1 MIRINLLPEEYRRKT
16 RTPLRMMAAIVA
28 IVAVNGSLLAYW
40 SWLSFGILTQVETQH
55 AVLRVDME
63 GLAPQVEYHDEL
75 RAETSVYASRET
87 TLAEITKNRILWT
100 RKLDELIDVVNLG
113 GDGVRHYI
121 WLDDLTVKQETG
133 GRGGSFGSL
142 KAAGHSGSA
151 KWDQVANFLEDV
163 EDRSLSGFLDTF
175 ATPSSPEGTQNP
187 PDPELIPSEAWSFP
201 FAVQILSPEERSAQT
216 EEAL

>member
-1 MIRINLLPEEYRRKT
+1 MIRINLLPEEYRRKS
-16 RTPLRMMAAIVA
+16 RTPLRMMAAIAAVVA
-28 IVAVNGSLLAYW
+28 INGSLLAYW
-40 SWLSFGILTQVETQH
+40 SWLSFGILTQIDTERSVLQVEM
-55 AVLRVDME
+55 D
-63 GLAPQVEYHDEL
+63 GLTPQVTYHDAL
-75 RAETSVYASRET
+75 QSETSVYASRET

-121 WLDDLTVKQETG
+121 WLDDLSVKQESG
-133 GRGGSFGSL
+133 GRAGSFGSL
-142 KAAGHSGSA
+142 RAGGHSGSA

-163 EDRSLSGFLDTF
+163 EDPSLSKFLDTF

-201 FAVQILSPEERSAQT
+201 FAVQILSPDERMQKTESA
-216 EEAL
+216 L